1 MTEPMTEPLT
11 ASMKDQ
17 REHAQTSK
25 AWPFEEARKLLKH
38 LGGKLPAKGYVL
50 FETGY
55 GPSGLPH
62 IGTFG
67 EVARTTMVRRA
78 FEILT
83 GWPTRLICFSDDL
96 DGMRKVPSNVPNPDN
111 LAEYL
116 QMPLSSVPD
125 PFGKYSSF
133 AEHNNAMLRRFLDKF
148 GFDYEFISAT
158 DFYKSGDFDA
168 VLLRALDKY
177 EEIMAVMLA
186 SLREERR
193 ATYSC
198 FLPISPT
205 TGRVLYVP
213 LTRIDKAAGTISFME
228 NGEEVTVSVTGGRVK
243 LQWKPDFGARWAALG
258 VDFEMYGKDHST
270 NTVIYDKICRILGER
285 APAHYFYEMFL
296 DEKGEKISKSAGNG
310 ISIDEW
316 LSYASAESLSY
327 FMYQKPRTAKR
338 LHFDVIPKAMDEYDA
353 QVRGY
358 AGQDLVEQL
367 ANPVFHIHGGDV
379 PKAEEHVVSFD
390 MLLTLAGVALTAD
403 EQEIMKNLGMIK
415 EKIEEEKAEEEKTE
429 KEKAEEKRIEKEK
442 ADNIAAL
449 IKQDEEILWRFIQK
463 YAPEISN
470 ETHPK
475 MYKSVG
481 LAVRYFHDFV
491 KPNLK
496 YRLAG
501 NIEYTAMRMLVDAL
515 MNIEIAMEIIKDK
528 NIQMGKDDDSFMD
541 WSPDNADDLQ
551 SLVFA
556 IGKLHDFK
564 TMRDWFKALYEVLLG
579 TSQGPRFGSLI
590 AIYGVEETA
599 VMIEKTLDNGFSTR
613 DYGFSTTD

>member
-1 MTEPMTEPLT
+1 MTEPLT
-11 ASMKDQ
+11 AQ

-38 LGGKLPAKGYVL
+38 LGGELPAKGYVL

-83 GWPTRLICFSDDL
+83 GWDTRLICFSDDL

-125 PFGKYSSF
+125 PFDKYPSF

-158 DFYKSGDFDA
+158 EYYKSGAFDA

-177 EEIMAVMLA
+177 EEIMEVMLS

-228 NGEEVTVSVTGGRVK
+228 DGEEVTVSVTGGQVK

-296 DEKGEKISKSAGNG
+296 DEKGEKISKSSGNG

-358 AGQDLVEQL
+358 VGQDLAEQL

-379 PKAEEHVVSFD
+379 PEAEEYVISFA
-390 MLLTLAGVALTAD
+390 LLLNLVRASGVLDEYTLWG
-403 EQEIMKNLGMIK
+403 
-415 EKIEEEKAEEEKTE
+415 
-429 KEKAEEKRIEKEK
+429 
-442 ADNIAAL
+442 
-449 IKQDEEILWRFIQK
+449 FIQK
-463 YAPEISN
+463 HAPKASP
-470 ETHPK
+470 ETHLPK
-475 MYKSVG
+475 LNK
-481 LAVRYFHDFV
+481 
-491 KPNLK
+491 
-496 YRLAG
+496 
-501 NIEYTAMRMLVDAL
+501 LVDFAVCYARDILAPKKNLRLPDAKEQAAMQELVNAL
-515 MNIEIAMEIIKDK
+515 RDTEVAKEIIKRK
-528 NIQMGKDDDSFMD
+528 NELTGKGDAPDN
-541 WSPDNADDLQ
+541 WLPDNADDLQ
-551 SLVFA
+551 TLVFA
-556 IGKLHDFK
+556 IGKLHEFDP
-564 TMRDWFKALYEVLLG
+564 MRDWFKALYEVLFG
-579 TSQGPRFGSLI
+579 DSDGPRFGSFI
-590 AIYGVEETA
+590 HVYGAEETA
-599 VMIEKTLDNGFSTR
+599 ELIDISLGLEHH
-613 DYGFSTTD
+613 